1 MIMLR
6 SLVLRGCSISSI
18 LRPAGR
24 LGRRWAKRRVRQGER
39 MRIDRTVAVAALLG
53 AMAVGFAGP
62 AWAEDLTP
70 GKYTVIREA
79 ARLRLR
85 WRPETR
91 LRCGPS
97 IACGSDCAQVIG
109 DNAVTWD
116 VHLADGRWTGSVKRP
131 DAVDCKNGTA
141 APGTSELSLDAVT
154 LRGTVVSTSDGPACG
169 SPAPITGGPVYI
181 AMDQA

>member
-1 MIMLR
+1 
-6 SLVLRGCSISSI
+6 
-18 LRPAGR
+18 
-24 LGRRWAKRRVRQGER
+24 
-39 MRIDRTVAVAALLG
+39 MRIDRTVVVAALLG

-70 GKYTVIREA
+70 GKYTVILSGGIA
-79 ARLRLR
+79 PAMAPGNTATM
-85 WRPETR
+85 WTVN
-91 LRCGPS
+91 
-97 IACGSDCAQVIG
+97 ACGTGCAQVIG
-109 DNAVTWD
+109 DNAVTWEA
-116 VHLADGRWTGSVKRP
+116 HLANGRWTGSVHRP

>member
-1 MIMLR
+1 
-6 SLVLRGCSISSI
+6 
-18 LRPAGR
+18 
-24 LGRRWAKRRVRQGER
+24 

-70 GKYTVIREA
+70 GKYTVI
-79 ARLRLR
+79 LS
-85 WRPETR
+85 
-91 LRCGPS
+91 GG
-97 IACGSDCAQVIG
+97 IAPAMAPGNTASMWTVNPCGSGCAQVIG
-109 DNAVTWD
+109 DNAVTWE
-116 VHLADGRWTGSVKRP
+116 VHLANGRWTGSVHRP

-169 SPAPITGGPVYI
+169 SPTSITTGPVYI